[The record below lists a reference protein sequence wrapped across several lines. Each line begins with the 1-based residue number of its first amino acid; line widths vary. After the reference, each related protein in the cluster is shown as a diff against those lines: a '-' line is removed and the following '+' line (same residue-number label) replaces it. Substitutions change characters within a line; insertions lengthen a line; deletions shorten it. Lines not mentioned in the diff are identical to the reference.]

1 MKKALIAVL
10 LLLVSIGAGW
20 FWWSGRDARDA
31 KDELPCMATWTSGRY
46 RWRLKEAAA

>member
-31 KDELPCMATWTSGRY
+31 KDELLLYEIGR
-46 RWRLKEAAA
+46 AHV